1 MIFLPLLAK
10 CCCRGISIKFD
21 VNWQLRHKLKNL
33 LCSLFIQLHIAHI
46 YLTFAVYSLHT
57 INARDIY
64 LSTRTICSRA
74 RAETFCGGGFVLG
87 GRWQPKSS
95 RTKQIP
101 FCKSIKEILANTQNC
116 FSDIFNEQK
125 HFNLCDKKLKNR
137 YN

>member
-64 LSTRTICSRA
+64 FSTRTICSRA
-74 RAETFCGGGFVLG
+74 RAETFCGGGLVVG
-87 GRWQPKSS
+87 GDGSPKVQGHS
-95 RTKQIP
+95 RFHFEKALRKYLRIHRIVFLIYLTS
-101 FCKSIKEILANTQNC
+101 KSILIYVT
-116 FSDIFNEQK
+116 
-125 HFNLCDKKLKNR
+125 KN
-137 YN
+137 